1 LGIRIHD
8 VEHGFSHFLLPP
20 HFNRFPFLLS
30 MLNRPGEILD
40 GLEWFFCPGFN
51 RNPDCS
57 FWVASSREMVSTQ
70 GDGTFLLSVPE

>member
-1 LGIRIHD
+1 
-8 VEHGFSHFLLPP
+8 
-20 HFNRFPFLLS
+20 
-30 MLNRPGEILD
+30 MLNRLGEILD